1 MSKQQF
7 ISDDENFEHKSFEI
21 EGRTIEYKTKIV
33 DKVEQ
38 DLLNLSDKD
47 REFIAYSL
55 VDAEILLTQLSP
67 EKKLSN
73 YSAQELDELV
83 YLWLNKR
90 NSFKLVSEEEF
101 VYAIGAAF
109 GNCLN
114 QVYGTTWT
122 IISDEYGNDFACVSE
137 RPVFQTFPFSSIWKA
152 IEHNREGS
160 LQAIMD
166 LIRKHLNDGSLDH
179 N

>member
-1 MSKQQF
+1 MTKQQDM
-7 ISDDENFEHKSFEI
+7 SDDENFEHKSFEI
-21 EGRTIEYKTKIV
+21 EGRTVEYKTKIV

-38 DLLNLSDKD
+38 DLINLSDNDK
-47 REFIAYSL
+47 EFIAYSL

-73 YSAQELDELV
+73 YSAQDLDELV
-83 YLWLNKR
+83 YLWLHRR
-90 NSFKLVSEEEF
+90 NRFKLVSEEEF
-101 VYAIGAAF
+101 VNAIGSAF

-114 QVYGTTWT
+114 RAYGTKWT

-137 RPVFQTFPFSSIWKA
+137 NPVFQTFPFSSIWKA

-166 LIRKHLNDGSLDH
+166 LIRKHLDDGSFGS
-179 N
+179 

>member
-1 MSKQQF
+1 MTKQQDM
-7 ISDDENFEHKSFEI
+7 SDDENFEHKSFEI
-21 EGRTIEYKTKIV
+21 ERRTVEYKTKIV

-38 DLLNLSDKD
+38 DLINLSDKD
-47 REFIAYSL
+47 KKFIAYSL

-73 YSAQELDELV
+73 YSAQDLDELV
-83 YLWLNKR
+83 YLWLHRR
-90 NSFKLVSEEEF
+90 NRFKLVSEEEF
-101 VYAIGAAF
+101 VNAIGSAF

-114 QVYGTTWT
+114 RAYGTKWT
-122 IISDEYGNDFACVSE
+122 IISDEYGNDFSCVSE
-137 RPVFQTFPFSSIWKA
+137 NPVFQTFPFSSIWKA

-166 LIRKHLNDGSLDH
+166 LIRKHLDDGSFGS
-179 N
+179 